1 METLNL
7 RMPVHA
13 HPKAVRL
20 SFIVYLQCMFIF
32 FHLAV
37 ILSATVCLQCLGSF
51 EQFLKSCE
59 IKILNALLTQ
69 LQCLVL
75 AYLLRN
81 KRTKLYFS
89 SDLFQS
95 SRDSHKWHTHVI
107 SVGSLGHLTS
117 HYTALKFTLATMNGR
132 GTSSAQ
138 VSCLGRNFSP
148 LKHELAVKRHHWGES
163 DSINLHAL
171 FPLQSLHPFPSS
183 NIKARAEQC
192 RGALG
197 VPSFTQASFFQ
208 GHQKQRTAPWTWTGA
223 WGHAAELPPPLSVA
237 KVHL

>member
-32 FHLAV
+32 FHLDV

-95 SRDSHKWHTHVI
+95 NRDS
-107 SVGSLGHLTS
+107 
-117 HYTALKFTLATMNGR
+117 FTQMAHP
-132 GTSSAQ
+132 
-138 VSCLGRNFSP
+138 RNFSGIFGASY
-148 LKHELAVKRHHWGES
+148 L
-163 DSINLHAL
+163 
-171 FPLQSLHPFPSS
+171 SLHRTEVYLGNHEWKRNQQCTSQLFGKEFLP
-183 NIKARAEQC
+183 AE
-192 RGALG
+192 
-197 VPSFTQASFFQ
+197 T
-208 GHQKQRTAPWTWTGA
+208 
-223 WGHAAELPPPLSVA
+223 
-237 KVHL
+237 